1 MILSFMKSNT
11 NVGAATPFLED
22 MKHKLAALWQI
33 IQESVLLSLAVN
45 SICPN
50 MN

>member
-22 MKHKLAALWQI
+22 RKHKLAAL
-33 IQESVLLSLAVN
+33 
-45 SICPN
+45 
-50 MN
+50 

>member
-22 MKHKLAALWQI
+22 KLWQI

-45 SICPN
+45 SFCPN